1 MRVLFVMRN
10 HGYLRHYASTI
21 RLLAERGHQVIVG
34 SRGPERHQPVD
45 SQSFLLGMCEDFP
58 GISSERIPVRAD
70 EWMPLAAEIRAAR
83 NVMRYRH
90 PVFRQSHKLL
100 ERAESHAAKH
110 APHLAG
116 WLPKNGIAAS
126 AASGVLAAMEH
137 AIPPAAKLDAWLRKL
152 KPNAMVVTP
161 LVDFNSSQTDY
172 VKSGKAR
179 GIPVALAVASWD
191 NLTNKGVMVVKPD
204 RVLVWNQPQV
214 DEAVRLHGMKPT
226 DVKITGAPLYDDWFA
241 ARPATTHGDFCR
253 RIGLDATVPYILYLC
268 SSSFIAPDEIA
279 YVHRW
284 ITALRESG
292 RPELRECGVLVRPY
306 PGMATSW
313 QDADFSRYPNVS
325 VWPRQGAFPLFA
337 DVKQEYFES
346 LHHSVAVAGINT
358 SGMIEAG
365 IVGRRSFTILEPEFA
380 ETQEGAVH
388 FHHLTRQG
396 FLAIATS
403 MNQHHAQ
410 LSEEMRQPSNRESFA
425 PFLQSF
431 VRPHGLDVPATP
443 HLVQEIEALADLHPA
458 PTRPGRLSRLATR
471 VARAALVPHAQP
483 HRQPSQ

>member
-10 HGYLRHYASTI
+10 HGYLRHFASTI
-21 RLLAERGHQVIVG
+21 RMLAARGHQVVVG

-45 SQSFLLGMCEDFP
+45 SQSFLLGLCQEFP
-58 GISSERIPVRAD
+58 GISSERIPVRGD

-90 PVFRQSHKLL
+90 PVFRRSHKLL
-100 ERAESHAAKH
+100 ERAENHAAKH
-110 APHLAG
+110 APHLSA
-116 WLPKNGIAAS
+116 WLPDNRIVAS

-137 AIPPAAKLDAWLRKL
+137 AIPTASKLDSWLHKL
-152 KPNAMVVTP
+152 KPDAMVVTP

-191 NLTNKGVMVVKPD
+191 NLTNKGVMAVKPD

-214 DEAVRLHGMKPT
+214 DEAVRLHGIRPEH
-226 DVKITGAPLYDDWFA
+226 VKITGAPLYDDWFD
-241 ARPATTHGDFCR
+241 ARPTTTHDDFCR
-253 RIGLDATVPYILYLC
+253 RIGLDPGFPYILYLC
-268 SSSFIAPDEIA
+268 SSSFVAPEEIP
-279 YVHRW
+279 YVDRW
-284 ITALRESG
+284 LTALRDSREPG
-292 RPELRECGVLVRPY
+292 LRECGVLVRPY
-306 PGMATSW
+306 PGMAAAW
-313 QDADFSRYPNVS
+313 QDADLSRHRNVS
-325 VWPRQGAFPLFA
+325 VWPRQGAFPLFT

-388 FHHLTRQG
+388 FHHLTRPG
-396 FLAIATS
+396 FLAVATS
-403 MNQHHAQ
+403 LDQHHAQ
-410 LSEEMRQPSNRESFA
+410 LAEELRHPSTRDSFA
-425 PFLQSF
+425 PFLESF
-431 VRPHGLDVPATP
+431 VRPHGLDAPATP
-443 HLVQEIEALADLHPA
+443 RLVQEIEALNELHPA
-458 PTRPGRLSRLATR
+458 PARPGRLSRLATR
-471 VARAALVPHAQP
+471 FARAALVTHAQP
-483 HRQPSQ
+483 DRQPTQ